1 MTSPSARRRTSIRSA
16 VVTSAVTVHATPP
29 AGVALDPDVRSP
41 LAGRFEEKLY
51 QRVVGQH
58 QAVRAVSSLY
68 EVALARLNSPSR
80 PIGTMLLLGPTGCG
94 KTRVAET
101 AAEILFGSSDALIR
115 IDCAEYQH
123 PHEIAK
129 LIGSP
134 PGYVGH
140 GETAPLLTQ
149 EALDRRDRSGVRLAL
164 VLFDEIEK
172 AAPVL
177 WQLLLGVLDRGTLTL
192 GDNRR
197 VDFTRTIVM
206 MSSNLG
212 AADMSAILSGGVGFG
227 ATAPS
232 DSQRIEEQ
240 LERAAIEAARRHFSP
255 EFMNR
260 IDKTVVFR
268 PLSHEHLDQVLDI
281 ELGDVQGRILREG
294 GTPFVFRCT
303 AAVRRQLLQEGT
315 DRRYG
320 ARHLR
325 RAIDRLLVA
334 PLARLVTSGQVGP
347 RDCIEVDLD
356 PGTDAFAFRR
366 HANPGPDTAA
376 AQPDEAA
383 SHPWAPND
391 RQVAVLA
398 MATTIAV
405 TAAVGLAT
413 GLTARGMAAQRGS

>member
-1 MTSPSARRRTSIRSA
+1 M
-16 VVTSAVTVHATPP
+16 TSAVTVPATPST
-29 AGVALDPDVRSP
+29 GVALDPEIRSP
-41 LAGRFEEKLY
+41 LAGRFEEALY
-51 QRVVGQH
+51 NRVVGQD

-101 AAEILFGSSDALIR
+101 AAEILFGSASALIR
-115 IDCAEYQH
+115 IDCGEYQH

-149 EALDRRDRSGVRLAL
+149 EGLDRQDRSGVKLAL

-197 VDFTRTIVM
+197 VDFTRAIVM

-232 DSQRIEEQ
+232 DGQRIEDQ
-240 LERAAIEAARRHFSP
+240 LQRAAIEAARRHFSP

-268 PLSHEHLDQVLDI
+268 ALSHEHLGQVLDL
-281 ELGDVQGRILREG
+281 ELRDVQGRIHREG
-294 GTPFVFRCT
+294 GTPFSFRCSDT
-303 AAVRRQLLQEGT
+303 VRERLLHEGT

-334 PLARLVTSGQVGP
+334 PLARLMTSGQVGV
-347 RDCIEVDLD
+347 RDCIEIDLD
-356 PGTDAFAFRR
+356 AESGSFVFTRR
-366 HANPGPDTAA
+366 TAPD
-376 AQPDEAA
+376 PDEPEQPAGVAA
-383 SHPWAPND
+383 SPAVAMSD
-391 RQVAVLA
+391 GRQMAMLV
-398 MATTIAV
+398 MATTVAV
-405 TAAVGLAT
+405 TAAVGVAT
-413 GLTARGMAAQRGS
+413 GLAASGLAARRRL

>member
-1 MTSPSARRRTSIRSA
+1 MSRAETEHAVPSPGI
-16 VVTSAVTVHATPP
+16 
-29 AGVALDPDVRSP
+29 ALDPDIRSP
-41 LAGRFEEKLY
+41 LAGRFEEALRD
-51 QRVVGQH
+51 RVVGQD

-68 EVALARLNSPSR
+68 EIALARLNAPSR
-80 PIGTMLLLGPTGCG
+80 PIGTLLLLGPTGCG

-101 AAEILFGSSDALIR
+101 AAEILFGSAGALIR

-140 GETAPLLTQ
+140 GETSPLLTQ
-149 EALDRRDRSGVRLAL
+149 EALDRQDRSGVKLAL

-212 AADMSAILSGGVGFG
+212 AVDMAAVLSGGVGFG
-227 ATAPS
+227 ASAPA
-232 DSQRIEEQ
+232 DGDHVQDQ
-240 LERAAIEAARRHFSP
+240 LQRAAIEAARRHFSP

-268 PLSHEHLDQVLDI
+268 PLSHEHLCEVLDL
-281 ELGDVQGRILREG
+281 ELGDVQRRILLEG
-294 GTPFVFRCT
+294 GTPFVLSCT
-303 AAVRRQLLQEGT
+303 DAARERLLHEGT

-325 RAIDRLLVA
+325 RAIDRLVVA
-334 PLARLVTSGQVGP
+334 PLARLVTSGQVGAHD
-347 RDCIEVDLD
+347 RIEVALD
-356 PGTDAFAFRR
+356 SESGEFVFRKR
-366 HANPGPDTAA
+366 SGPAAVHVSTPVTEPGPHATGD
-376 AQPDEAA
+376 QRD
-383 SHPWAPND
+383 
-391 RQVAVLA
+391 VALLV
-398 MATTIAV
+398 MATTVAV
-405 TAAVGLAT
+405 TAAVGVAT
-413 GLTARGMAAQRGS
+413 GLTARSLATRRRS